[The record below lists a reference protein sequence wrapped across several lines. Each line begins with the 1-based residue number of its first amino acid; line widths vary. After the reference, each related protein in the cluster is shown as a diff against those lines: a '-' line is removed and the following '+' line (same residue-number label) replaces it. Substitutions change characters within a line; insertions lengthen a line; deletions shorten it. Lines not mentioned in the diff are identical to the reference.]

1 MGDIS
6 GSALKVLVRP
16 CRGYQG
22 TGNPS
27 SSSGKGSRQSTHQIR
42 VGLGRNDGDL
52 LWQPA
57 PALGWVCLL
66 LVQTLHST
74 RLGRAS
80 QLLPGAAAA
89 REACSA
95 YGAVWLRHI

>member
-6 GSALKVLVRP
+6 GSALKVSVCP
-16 CRGYQG
+16 CRGYRG
-22 TGNPS
+22 EGNPS
-27 SSSGKGSRQSTHQIR
+27 SSSGKGSRQSTFQIH

-57 PALGWVCLL
+57 PAPGWLCLL

-74 RLGRAS
+74 RPGRAS
-80 QLLPGAAAA
+80 QLLPGTAAA
-89 REACSA
+89 REARSA
-95 YGAVWLRHI
+95 YGAVWLRHV